1 MNLEKISRKYNVSE
15 NFLQSKDDGL
25 SIGVKSIDD
34 LIIEIKKGTL
44 HPQSSKDSLGIEFL
58 TSKITNKEINNPA
71 LAVV

>member
-34 LIIEIKKGTL
+34 LIIEIKKGNVAPEKLIYQLSRLRNFMFDVKNST
-44 HPQSSKDSLGIEFL
+44 I
-58 TSKITNKEINNPA
+58 
-71 LAVV
+71 